1 MCGIAGFVGMDDQ
14 RLLQA
19 MCERL
24 RHRGPDDA
32 GFYAAPGVGL
42 SMRRLAIID
51 LASGHQPIANE
62 DQSVWV
68 VLNGEIYNYGTLHRA
83 LAQAGHT
90 LKTASDTETIVHL
103 YEDHGLDFVHQLRG
117 MFGLALWDN
126 TRRRL
131 VLARDRI
138 GERPLYYTWDGQR
151 LLFGSEIKAILQ
163 ARMSRTVDPQAV
175 SEYLAAGYLGG
186 SRTFYKGI
194 SKLPPGHLLVHEGG
208 QIRISRYWQPT
219 FKPTRALAFDDATRE
234 LSTRLTESVQLC
246 LKSDVEVGALLSGG
260 IDSSLIVALMRAA
273 GAHVKTFSIGYQGA
287 AVGFDELHHARRVAS
302 ILDTQHH
309 DLILGPH
316 SSVQLL
322 PRVLWH
328 YDEPNAE
335 PTSILVY
342 LLCEFTRKH
351 VKVALSGTGGD
362 ELFFG
367 YPRHVGIRLLA
378 YYQWLPRLM
387 RQRLVESFV
396 SRWPEATNGNRFA
409 KRAKRFLLGSNQSP
423 AHAYLGWVSLL
434 QKDLRE
440 HLLSDHVKDG
450 LDDPAGDGFLR
461 DFLLGG
467 GPTSLL
473 GRAAALDLQGYLPE
487 YQLTYMDRM
496 SMAHGLEVRAPFCDH
511 ELVEYVVS
519 LPESY
524 RLKGLRTKH
533 ILKEVARA
541 WIPRDISERSK
552 VGFDSPIGQ
561 WFKDELRVFLTRFL
575 ARDEVARSG
584 LLNPD
589 SVEALIAEHLSGRR
603 DYSLQLWS
611 LVTLEAWYRMYIE
624 DGITDGVNYALRDLR
639 GASHSVVALSPTG

>member
-19 MCERL
+19 MCASL
-24 RHRGPDDA
+24 THRGPDDA
-32 GFYAAPGVGL
+32 GFYLAPGVGL
-42 SMRRLAIID
+42 GMRRLAIID
-51 LASGHQPIANE
+51 IASGHQPISNE
-62 DQSVWV
+62 DQSAWV
-68 VLNGEIYNYGTLHRA
+68 ILNGEIYNYEALRQTLTE
-83 LAQAGHT
+83 AGHT

-103 YEDHGLDFVHQLRG
+103 YEDHGLDFVHHLRG
-117 MFGLALWDN
+117 MFGLALWDA

-138 GERPLYYTWDGQR
+138 GEKPLYYAWNGHC

-163 ARMSRTVDPQAV
+163 ARRARTTDPQAV
-175 SEYLAAGYLGG
+175 CDYLAAGYLGG
-186 SRTFYKGI
+186 SRTFYNGI

-208 QIRISRYWQPT
+208 QIQISRYWRPT
-219 FKPTRALAFDDATRE
+219 LGSARALSFDDATEE
-234 LSTRLTESVQLC
+234 LNSRLNDTVRLC

-273 GAHVKTFSIGYQGA
+273 GARVKTFSVGYEGSA
-287 AVGFDELHHARRVAS
+287 TGFNELHHARRAAS
-302 ILDTQHH
+302 LLDTEHH
-309 DLILGPH
+309 ELILGPY

-351 VKVALSGTGGD
+351 VKVALSGTAGD

-367 YPRHVGIRLLA
+367 YPRYVGIRLLA
-378 YYQWLPRLM
+378 YYRWLPRII
-387 RQRLVESFV
+387 RERLVESVV
-396 SRWPEATNGNRFA
+396 SKWPEATDGNRFA
-409 KRAKRFLLGSNQSP
+409 KRAKRFIIGSNQSP

-434 QKDLRE
+434 HKDLRE
-440 HLLSDHVKDG
+440 HLLADHLKSAV
-450 LDDPAGDGFLR
+450 DDPRGDRFLR
-461 DFLLGG
+461 DFLLGAE
-467 GPTSLL
+467 PPSLL
-473 GRAAALDLQGYLPE
+473 GRAAVLDLEGYLPE

-511 ELVEYVVS
+511 ELVDYVVS

-524 RLKGLRTKH
+524 RLKVLRTKH
-533 ILKEVARA
+533 ILKAVARS
-541 WIPRDISERSK
+541 WIPSDISERSK

-561 WFKDELRVFLTRFL
+561 WFKDELRVFLTTFL

-584 LLNPD
+584 LLNPA

-624 DGITDGVNYALRDLR
+624 NGITDGRDYALRDLR
-639 GASHSVVALSPTG
+639 GASHRAVALSPAG